1 MMASAR
7 RFPGERRIR
16 FPWERRGGLRSLL
29 MLGRIGPVLLVVGVL
44 GTIAILGVRERHSAG
59 VRQTRATL
67 IGVRHAVDAFRA
79 DNGGGCPSGL
89 DKLKSYGNFKDAPT
103 DAWGHALRFV
113 CPAHREGEAYQLS
126 SDGPDGEPGGLD
138 RVE

>member
-1 MMASAR
+1 MMTSTR
-7 RFPGERRIR
+7 RFPAERRIR
-16 FPWERRGGLRSLL
+16 FPWERRAGLRSLL
-29 MLGRIGPVLLVVGVL
+29 MLGRVGPVLVVIAVL

-67 IGVRHAVDAFRA
+67 IAVRHAVDAFRA

-89 DKLKSYGNFKDAPT
+89 DKLSSYGKFKDAPT

>member
-1 MMASAR
+1 MMSSAR

-16 FPWERRGGLRSLL
+16 FPWERRAGLRSLL
-29 MLGRIGPVLLVVGVL
+29 MLGRVGPVLVVIGVL
-44 GTIAILGVRERHSAG
+44 GTIAVLGVRERHSAG

-67 IGVRHAVDAFRA
+67 IGVRHAIDAFRA

-89 DKLKSYGNFKDAPT
+89 DKLTSYGNFKDAPT